1 MSRWLTDAR
10 ALASSDLVVVL
21 VGNKT
26 DKEEDREVGYLEA
39 SKWASENGVLFLET
53 SSMTGENVEAPF
65 ALAARS
71 ILLAIE
77 NGKLDPEK
85 AGSGVSYG
93 DRGLRR
99 VGSASRFSFAD
110 MDTGSLRPRGNTP
123 GLRIKEAFND
133 HLGGCC

>member
-1 MSRWLTDAR
+1 M
-10 ALASSDLVVVL
+10 

-26 DKEEDREVGYLEA
+26 DRGEDEREVGYLEA
-39 SKWASENGVLFLET
+39 SKWANENGVLFLET

-77 NGKLDPEK
+77 SGKLDPEK

-93 DRGLRR
+93 DRALRR
-99 VGSASRFSFAD
+99 VGSGSRFSFAD
-110 MDTGSLRPRGNTP
+110 MDPSSIRPHRRG
-123 GLRIKEAFND
+123 GAAIRINEVFGDKM
-133 HLGGCC
+133 GGCC